1 MATKKTTTKAP
12 SKTSKA
18 PTKAPVKAPA
28 EPVKA
33 QEQVQEQ
40 TTPMPQI
47 EARIDRLVDFENS
60 KVKAFASANIGPFA
74 VHGLRVVDGE
84 KGMFVA
90 MPSTSYQKDGK
101 TEYQETFHPVSGEA
115 RKALSDAVLQAYE
128 QKLTEEQTEDAGM
141 NMEEAEELP
150 FTQTM

>member
-1 MATKKTTTKAP
+1 MATRKTTAKAP
-12 SKTSKA
+12 TTTSKA
-18 PTKAPVKAPA
+18 PKKAPV

-40 TTPMPQI
+40 TAPMPTI
-47 EARIDRLVDFENS
+47 RAKIDRLADFENS

-74 VHGLRVVDGE
+74 VHGLRVIDGE

-115 RKALSDAVLQAYE
+115 RKALNDAVLQAYE
-128 QKLTEEQTEDAGM
+128 QKLSEEQTEDASM
-141 NMEEAEELP
+141 KMDEAENQP
-150 FTQTM
+150 ITQTM

>member
-1 MATKKTTTKAP
+1 MATRKTTAKAP
-12 SKTSKA
+12 TTTSKA
-18 PTKAPVKAPA
+18 PKKAPV

-40 TTPMPQI
+40 TAPMPTI
-47 EARIDRLVDFENS
+47 RAKIDRLADFENS

-74 VHGLRVVDGE
+74 VHGLRVIDGE

-115 RKALSDAVLQAYE
+115 RKALNDAVLQAYE
-128 QKLTEEQTEDAGM
+128 QKLTEEQTEDASMGM
-141 NMEEAEELP
+141 DEAEEQP
-150 FTQTM
+150 ITQTM

>member
-1 MATKKTTTKAP
+1 MATRKITAKAP
-12 SKTSKA
+12 TTTSKA
-18 PTKAPVKAPA
+18 PKKAPV

-40 TTPMPQI
+40 TAPMPTI
-47 EARIDRLVDFENS
+47 RAKIDRLADFEGS

-115 RKALSDAVLQAYE
+115 RKALNDAVLQAYE
-128 QKLTEEQTEDAGM
+128 QKLSEEQTEDESM
-141 NMEEAEELP
+141 KLDEAEEQPL
-150 FTQTM
+150 TQTM

>member
-1 MATKKTTTKAP
+1 MATRKTTAKAP
-12 SKTSKA
+12 TTTSKA
-18 PTKAPVKAPA
+18 PKKAPV

-40 TTPMPQI
+40 TAPIPTI
-47 EARIDRLVDFENS
+47 RAKIDRLADFENS
-60 KVKAFASANIGPFA
+60 KVKAFASANIGGAFA
-74 VHGLRVVDGE
+74 IHGLRIVNGE

-115 RKALSDAVLQAYE
+115 RKALNDAVLEAYE
-128 QKLTEEQTEDAGM
+128 QKLAEVQTEEETMGM
-141 NMEEAEELP
+141 DEAESQP

>member
-1 MATKKTTTKAP
+1 MATRKTTAKAP
-12 SKTSKA
+12 TTTSKA
-18 PTKAPVKAPA
+18 PKKAPA

-33 QEQVQEQ
+33 QDQVQEQ
-40 TTPMPQI
+40 TTPMPTI
-47 EARIDRLVDFENS
+47 RAKIDRLADFEGS

-101 TEYQETFHPVSGEA
+101 TEYQETFHPVSAEA
-115 RKALSDAVLQAYE
+115 RKALNDAVLQAYE
-128 QKLTEEQTEDAGM
+128 QKLTEEQTEDVSMGM
-141 NMEEAEELP
+141 DEAEEQP

>member
-1 MATKKTTTKAP
+1 MATKKTTAKAP

-28 EPVKA
+28 EPVTA
-33 QEQVQEQ
+33 QEQ
-40 TTPMPQI
+40 TMPMPQI

-90 MPSTSYQKDGK
+90 MPSTSFQKDGK
-101 TEYQETFHPVSGEA
+101 TEYQETFHPVSGDA
-115 RKALSDAVLQAYE
+115 RKALNDAVLEAYE
-128 QKLTEEQTEDAGM
+128 QKLTEEQTEDASLG
-141 NMEEAEELP
+141 MEEAEEQP
-150 FTQTM
+150 ITQTM

>member
-1 MATKKTTTKAP
+1 MATRKTTA
-12 SKTSKA
+12 KA
-18 PTKAPVKAPA
+18 PTTTPKAPKKAPA

-40 TTPMPQI
+40 TTPMPTI
-47 EARIDRLVDFENS
+47 RAKIDRLADFEGS

-84 KGMFVA
+84 KGLFVA

-101 TEYQETFHPVSGEA
+101 TEYQETFHPVSAEA
-115 RKALSDAVLQAYE
+115 RKALNDAVLQAYE
-128 QKLTEEQTEDAGM
+128 QKLTEEQTEDASMGM
-141 NMEEAEELP
+141 DEAEEQP
-150 FTQTM
+150 ITQTM

>member
-1 MATKKTTTKAP
+1 MATRKTTAKAP
-12 SKTSKA
+12 TTTSKA
-18 PTKAPVKAPA
+18 PKKAPV

-40 TTPMPQI
+40 TTPIPTI
-47 EARIDRLVDFENS
+47 RAKIDRLSDYEGS
-60 KVKAFASANIGPFA
+60 KVKAFASANIGGAFA
-74 VHGLRVVDGE
+74 IHGLRVVDGE

-115 RKALSDAVLQAYE
+115 RKALNDEVIEAYE
-128 QKLTEEQTEDAGM
+128 QKLAEEQTEEETMDM
-141 NMEEAEELP
+141 DEAESQP
-150 FTQTM
+150 ITQTM

>member
-1 MATKKTTTKAP
+1 MATRKTTA
-12 SKTSKA
+12 KA
-18 PTKAPVKAPA
+18 PTTTSKSPKKAPV

-40 TTPMPQI
+40 TAPMPTI
-47 EARIDRLVDFENS
+47 RAKIDRLADFENS

-74 VHGLRVVDGE
+74 VHGLRVIDGE

-115 RKALSDAVLQAYE
+115 RKALNDAVIEAYE
-128 QKLTEEQTEDAGM
+128 QKLAEEQTEEATQGM
-141 NMEEAEELP
+141 DEAESQP
-150 FTQTM
+150 ITQTM

>member
-1 MATKKTTTKAP
+1 MATRKTTAKAP
-12 SKTSKA
+12 TTTSKA
-18 PTKAPVKAPA
+18 PQKAPV

-40 TTPMPQI
+40 SEPIPTI
-47 EARIDRLVDFENS
+47 RARIDRLADFEGS

-115 RKALSDAVLQAYE
+115 RKALNDAVLQAYE
-128 QKLTEEQTEDAGM
+128 QKLTEEQTENASMG
-141 NMEEAEELP
+141 MEEADNQP
-150 FTQTM
+150 ITQTM

>member
-1 MATKKTTTKAP
+1 MATRKTTAKAP
-12 SKTSKA
+12 TTTSKA
-18 PTKAPVKAPA
+18 PKKAPV

-40 TTPMPQI
+40 TTPIPTI
-47 EARIDRLVDFENS
+47 RAKIDRLSDYEGS
-60 KVKAFASANIGPFA
+60 KVKAFASANIGGAFA
-74 VHGLRVVDGE
+74 IHGLRVVDGE

-115 RKALSDAVLQAYE
+115 RKALNEAVLQAYE
-128 QKLTEEQTEDAGM
+128 QKLSEEQTEDASM
-141 NMEEAEELP
+141 KMDEAENQPLA
-150 FTQTM
+150 QTM

>member
-1 MATKKTTTKAP
+1 MATRKTTA
-12 SKTSKA
+12 KA
-18 PTKAPVKAPA
+18 PTTTPKAPKKAPV

-40 TTPMPQI
+40 TTPMPTI
-47 EARIDRLVDFENS
+47 RAKIDRLADFEGS

-101 TEYQETFHPVSGEA
+101 TEYQETFHPVSAEA
-115 RKALSDAVLQAYE
+115 RKALNDAVLQAYE
-128 QKLTEEQTEDAGM
+128 QKLTEEQTEDVSMGM
-141 NMEEAEELP
+141 DEAEEQP

>member
-1 MATKKTTTKAP
+1 MATRKTTAKAP
-12 SKTSKA
+12 TTTSKA
-18 PTKAPVKAPA
+18 PKKAPA
-28 EPVKA
+28 EAVRT

-40 TTPMPQI
+40 SEAMPTI
-47 EARIDRLVDFENS
+47 RARIDRLADFEGS

-115 RKALSDAVLQAYE
+115 RKALNDAVLQAYE
-128 QKLTEEQTEDAGM
+128 QKLTEEQTEDASM
-141 NMEEAEELP
+141 SMDEAEEQP
-150 FTQTM
+150 ITQTM

>member
-1 MATKKTTTKAP
+1 MATRKTTA
-12 SKTSKA
+12 KA
-18 PTKAPVKAPA
+18 PTTTPKAPKKAPA

-40 TTPMPQI
+40 TEPMPTI
-47 EARIDRLVDFENS
+47 RARIDRLADFEGS

-115 RKALSDAVLQAYE
+115 RKALNDAVLQAYE
-128 QKLTEEQTEDAGM
+128 QKLTEEQTEDASM
-141 NMEEAEELP
+141 SMDEAEEQP
-150 FTQTM
+150 ITQTM